1 MHPSL
6 PSGLFLP
13 PSSFSP
19 HLSGVS
25 CVFASQKKAKKLTSN
40 HHRFTVLCP
49 SCSPDSHKIGGQTFG
64 SSSALRQVLEAIHVN
79 AVAKARAGMGECP
92 VFSTAGE
99 CLVLVSP
106 VFDCDVVVW
115 A

>member
-1 MHPSL
+1 L
-6 PSGLFLP
+6 CV
-13 PSSFSP
+13 FSP
-19 HLSGVS
+19 I
-25 CVFASQKKAKKLTSN
+25 AKKAKSSPPVTTVS
-40 HHRFTVLCP
+40 VLCP

-99 CLVLVSP
+99 CLVLV
-106 VFDCDVVVW
+106 
-115 A
+115 